1 MLKRGAQM
9 SERAKRIL
17 LAAGILLMASACSRR
32 DGVVAHTVDDELDFA
47 ADVTASVLS
56 ASRGDASLELERI
69 HRCIENGFL
78 MARARLRRSCGQNYR
93 VIPLYCR
100 LSAAEP
106 GADGG
111 RNRFSMRVWGF
122 GECGAWSDMS
132 RFWLVL
138 ETFDRQNGR
147 YETIAS
153 SLKALALGH
162 EHEWNGRNFGVS
174 DYLCEDPQLGLGQD
188 DGSWL
193 RKVANGES
201 RLYFLLNSGRSSLPN
216 RMSRVVYDAADWK
229 RHVRT
234 YRAYRGLVEL
244 VPFARFEGGCF
255 LECR

>member
-1 MLKRGAQM
+1 MHSQGRRTAGNV
-9 SERAKRIL
+9 RRIL

-32 DGVVAHTVDDELDFA
+32 DGVVSHTVDDELDFA
-47 ADVTASVLS
+47 ADVTAAVLS

-78 MARARLRRSCGQNYR
+78 MARARLRRSPGQNYR

-162 EHEWNGRNFGVS
+162 EHEWNGRSFGMS
-174 DYLCEDPQLGLGQD
+174 DYLCEDPQLGLGPD

-216 RMSRVVYDAADWK
+216 RMSRVVYDAPDWE
-229 RHVRT
+229 RHMRT